1 MSAGK
6 ADVSIGKADV
16 SIGRADVSDGSVEVS
31 LTMAAPQTTAS
42 AGAASAGA
50 APAEA
55 TIRMSGFLR
64 DLADQLRAGDTYGRF
79 DRFPDEHL
87 LRPLII
93 TSAQRAQIPVNCDVD
108 PTTEGRVRAFYQAV
122 AVGVEK
128 ATGVMTGAVID
139 LSHEGFGRALV
150 LAGRLV
156 AVVDVLRDA
165 QRFGFPDADSLAA
178 RGDRLVAAGV
188 ALIEKFPEVAH
199 ADD

>member
-6 ADVSIGKADV
+6 AEIRLDLTVPTSAPA
-16 SIGRADVSDGSVEVS
+16 SAPATATATGSAGGS
-31 LTMAAPQTTAS
+31 AAPQRFT
-42 AGAASAGA
+42 
-50 APAEA
+50 
-55 TIRMSGFLR
+55 GFLR

-93 TSAQRAQIPVNCDVD
+93 SATQRAEIPVNCDVD
-108 PTTEGRVRAFYQAV
+108 PTTEGRLRSFYQAV

-128 ATGVMTGAVID
+128 STGVMTGAVID
-139 LSHEGFGRALV
+139 LSHEGFGRAMV

-165 QRFGFPDADSLAA
+165 QRFGFPDLDALAA
-178 RGDRLVAAGV
+178 RGEQLVAAGV
-188 ALIEKFPEVAH
+188 ALIEAHPEVAR